1 MENDNFFYCNFC
13 SYFSNRKFNLTRHLK
28 THNLSNT
35 SIDLSNISIDLPNT
49 TIDLSN
55 TSIDLSNTSINNNN
69 LENNME
75 NDLENE
81 NICIKCNK
89 IFSTK
94 YTLKK
99 HINICKGVS
108 NALICHYCNKLF
120 SFSSCKAVHIKKCK
134 MKYDNKNNNQNNE
147 ILDIHSTSNIITN
160 NNNNNTI
167 NNNTTTNNITNNTIN
182 NNQTINNNIIIFD
195 PTNVSG
201 KTLKTEHI
209 NLDFIKNLIKINE
222 NDILTIYTKKIL
234 DNPDNRCI
242 RKSNM
247 RSMFTE
253 IHTGKN
259 KWDLYYDNDI
269 YPKFISEISNCLS
282 ELLMLK
288 ISNRNIIKKLIDFL
302 DYMSDEGY
310 CNQDELNEEIKKKY
324 KNQIQKTKAIIYNIS
339 KYIKEKN
346 ENKNDL

>member
-1 MENDNFFYCNFC
+1 MENDKFFYCNFC

-28 THNLSNT
+28 THNSENL
-35 SIDLSNISIDLPNT
+35 NINSENLN
-49 TIDLSN
+49 
-55 TSIDLSNTSINNNN
+55 INSKNLNINSKNLNINSKNLNNN
-69 LENNME
+69 LNNLTSYE
-75 NDLENE
+75 DNNKNNE
-81 NICIKCNK
+81 NLCFKCNK
-89 IFSTK
+89 IFCSK
-94 YTLKK
+94 YSLKM
-99 HINICKGVS
+99 HIEKCKGIA
-108 NALICHYCNKLF
+108 NGLICQYCNKIF
-120 SFSSCKAVHIKKCK
+120 SFYSSKSVHIKKCK
-134 MKYDNKNNNQNNE
+134 MKYDIENNNQNNE

-160 NNNNNTI
+160 NNNTI
-167 NNNTTTNNITNNTIN
+167 NNNTTNNITNNTIN

-346 ENKNDL
+346 ENKK